1 MRPFSSLDSLRQILK
16 SSSFT
21 YESSGSFFKTTN
33 EMQSGPDTFEESRFV
48 MIFLTN
54 SGPKQIL
61 CSFRLALEGKAGKKI
76 PESSKLE
83 FLEKFFCKQF
93 CFFGSRRQHLK
104 SSKLRRY
111 SRFTV
116 VEKTISDLPKVMLA
130 NKTFN
135 FCRTSK

>member
-21 YESSGSFFKTTN
+21 YESSGSFFKTAD
-33 EMQSGPDTFEESRFV
+33 EIQSGPDTFEESRFV

-76 PESSKLE
+76 PESSKFRVLRKV
-83 FLEKFFCKQF
+83 FLQ
-93 CFFGSRRQHLK
+93 
-104 SSKLRRY
+104 
-111 SRFTV
+111 TV
-116 VEKTISDLPKVMLA
+116 LL
-130 NKTFN
+130 FQ
-135 FCRTSK
+135 